1 MLDFYKVKQLL
12 TKEFPDITQEEI
24 DEMISQIPPSMP
36 YAAVKSLIKITKHLK
51 DNPAKM
57 KLLKL
62 QTAKKTET
70 E

>member
-12 TKEFPDITQEEI
+12 KKEFPDITQEEI

-36 YAAVKSLIKITKHLK
+36 YAGVKSLVKIIKHLK

-62 QTAKKTET
+62 QTKQNTEAD
-70 E
+70 

>member
-12 TKEFPDITQEEI
+12 KKEFPDITQEEI

-36 YAAVKSLIKITKHLK
+36 YAGVKSLIKITKHLK

-62 QTAKKTET
+62 QTKKNT
-70 E
+70 